1 MRIRVLFLTL
11 VLFSGVTFAQLL
23 DDGTTYPLEKG
34 EASDPLYGNRPART
48 MSQREYSQF
57 YEREVLRPTMEQG
70 ILTGA
75 LAFEGTLAFEG
86 ALAFDFQSGEVY
98 FCKTAPEPSSLSM
111 LVLGGLLVALRRLR
125 LNGKCGFEV

>member
-1 MRIRVLFLTL
+1 MRLASLFLAL
-11 VLFSGVTFAQLL
+11 VSLVSVASAQKL
-23 DDGTTYPLEKG
+23 DAGENYPLEKV

-57 YEREVLRPTMEQG
+57 YEREVLRPTIEEG

-75 LAFEGTLAFEG
+75 LAFNL
-86 ALAFDFQSGEVY
+86 QSGEVY

-111 LVLGGLLVALRRLR
+111 LILGVVVVALGRRKR
-125 LNGKCGFEV
+125 GVSISGEVCLVN

>member
-1 MRIRVLFLTL
+1 MRGRITL
-11 VLFSGVTFAQLL
+11 
-23 DDGTTYPLEKG
+23 LEKG

-75 LAFEGTLAFEG
+75 LAFNL
-86 ALAFDFQSGEVY
+86 QSGEVY

-111 LVLGGLLVALRRLR
+111 LVLGGVVLALRRLR
-125 LNGKCGFEV
+125 LYAKCGSEV

>member
-1 MRIRVLFLTL
+1 MRLASLFLAL
-11 VLFSGVTFAQLL
+11 VSLVSVASAQKL
-23 DDGTTYPLEKG
+23 DAGENYPLEKG

-57 YEREVLRPTMEQG
+57 YEREVLRPSIEEG

-75 LAFEGTLAFEG
+75 LAFNL
-86 ALAFDFQSGEVY
+86 QSGEVY

-111 LVLGGLLVALRRLR
+111 LVLGVVVLALRRLR
-125 LNGKCGFEV
+125 LNGKCGSEV

>member
-1 MRIRVLFLTL
+1 MRLASLFLAL
-11 VLFSGVTFAQLL
+11 VSLVSVASAQKL
-23 DDGTTYPLEKG
+23 DAGENYPLEKV
-34 EASDPLYGNRPART
+34 EASDPLYEKKPART

-57 YEREVLRPTMEQG
+57 YEREVLRPTIEEG

-75 LAFEGTLAFEG
+75 LAFNL
-86 ALAFDFQSGEVY
+86 QSGEVY

>member
-1 MRIRVLFLTL
+1 MRLVSLFLAL
-11 VLFSGVTFAQLL
+11 VSLVSVASAQKL
-23 DDGTTYPLEKG
+23 DEGENYPLEKV

-57 YEREVLRPTMEQG
+57 YEREVLRPTIEEG

-75 LAFEGTLAFEG
+75 LAFNL
-86 ALAFDFQSGEVY
+86 QSGEVY

-111 LVLGGLLVALRRLR
+111 LILGVVVVALGRRKR
-125 LNGKCGFEV
+125 GVSISGEVCLIN

>member
-1 MRIRVLFLTL
+1 MRLASLFLAL
-11 VLFSGVTFAQLL
+11 VSLLNVATAQRL
-23 DDGTTYPLEKG
+23 DVGESYPLEKG

-57 YEREVLRPTMEQG
+57 YEREVLRPTIEQG

-75 LAFEGTLAFEG
+75 LAFNL
-86 ALAFDFQSGEVY
+86 QSGEVY

-111 LVLGGLLVALRRLR
+111 LVLGVVVVALRRLR
-125 LNGKCGFEV
+125 LRAKCGSEV

>member
-1 MRIRVLFLTL
+1 MKLVSLFLAL
-11 VLFSGVTFAQLL
+11 VSLLSVASAQSF
-23 DDGTTYPLEKG
+23 DEGENYPLEKG
-34 EASDPLYGNRPART
+34 EASDPLYGNKPART

-57 YEREVLRPTMEQG
+57 YEREVLRPSIEQG
-70 ILTGA
+70 ILAGA
-75 LAFEGTLAFEG
+75 LAFNL
-86 ALAFDFQSGEVY
+86 QSGEVY